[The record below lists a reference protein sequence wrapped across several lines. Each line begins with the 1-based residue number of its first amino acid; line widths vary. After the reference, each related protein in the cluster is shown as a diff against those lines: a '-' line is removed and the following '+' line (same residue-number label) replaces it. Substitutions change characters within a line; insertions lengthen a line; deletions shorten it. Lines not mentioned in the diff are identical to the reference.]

1 MRLRPPVFG
10 LRIPHP
16 PPLPRQV
23 TTQQGEQLASE
34 YGMRFLETS
43 ARSDVNVREAFTAI
57 AEDVVDRLLA
67 SGGDLSGGGGLS
79 VNAPA
84 ADAKKGCC

>member
-1 MRLRPPVFG
+1 M
-10 LRIPHP
+10 
-16 PPLPRQV
+16 

-67 SGGDLSGGGGLS
+67 SGGDLSGGGGGGLS

>member
-1 MRLRPPVFG
+1 M
-10 LRIPHP
+10 
-16 PPLPRQV
+16 

-57 AEDVVDRLLA
+57 AEDVVVGRLA
-67 SGGDLSGGGGLS
+67 SGGARCGGGGGLS